1 MRLRFDHLHWQ
12 DWKGSFTERNYE
24 RGRRYAQEGYAT
36 VRSAADGLVYAICS
50 SPSGLDYRQS
60 ITLKPGPR
68 GWFVDGRCTCGA
80 GRNCKHTA
88 AVLFEL
94 ERLQRAGSPPPRR
107 EAAETAINLVKPPK
121 PLLVLGSHTQVDY
134 DRQTARMRP
143 VTRHRAALAFLYDGK
158 KVFGKPVPGRSSAAT
173 LPTRHSEA
181 EQRLRQVL
189 QDAGLRVA
197 TRRSAA
203 LPEDAGEM
211 FEMPDDSSWLRF
223 IEVTLPQLRGAGWQ
237 IDMRPEFAF
246 ELTEVENWYG
256 EIEEAPDHEWFD
268 LELGIVVQGRRVSL
282 LPILIDLIRRDPQLF
297 EPGAL
302 ARRSDDERLLLRV
315 ESPAARKQ
323 GRPTRIALSL
333 GRLKPLLAALMELHG
348 HSLPANTKQIR
359 LSHLDA
365 ARLAELEENIP
376 LTWQGGEQ
384 LRNFAHRLR
393 HYSASPLHVPESLR
407 AELRPYQRD
416 GLAWLQ
422 ALREL
427 DVGGILADDMGLGKT
442 LQTLAHILVEKTA
455 GRLTSPAMIVMPTS
469 LIPNWQDEAAKFT
482 PELKVLALHGTQ
494 RRNLF
499 ERIPEHDIILTTYA
513 LLPRD
518 AEQLASFSFHLL
530 VLDEAQSIK
539 NAATK
544 AAQAARGL
552 NTRHRLCLTGTPL
565 ENHLGELWSQFHF
578 LMPGWLGDIKDFKR
592 DYRTPIEKNGDT
604 QRLAQLKGR
613 VKPFILRR
621 TKQRVASELPPKTEI
636 VQLVEL
642 TQPQRDLYETVRVAL
657 DEKVRSEISKKG
669 LARSQIIVLD
679 ALLKLRQVCCD
690 IRLVNGNETSAK
702 SSGKLLGLLELL
714 EGLLAN
720 GSRVLL
726 FSQFT
731 SMLALIQQALDERRI
746 DYVTLTGE
754 TQDRRTPVEQ
764 FQSGEAPVFLLSLK
778 AGGTGLNLTAA
789 DTVIHFDPWWNP
801 AAESQATDRAYRIGQ
816 DKPVFVYKLIARGT
830 LEEKIQ
836 QLQYEKSRIAAGILE
851 ENTADW
857 RMSEADI
864 EALFTPLG
872 K

>member
-24 RGRRYAQEGYAT
+24 RGRRYAQEGYAQI
-36 VRSAADGLVYAICS
+36 RSAADGLIYAICS

-60 ITLKPGPR
+60 ITLKPVLKS
-68 GWFVDGRCTCGA
+68 WAVDGRCTCGA
-80 GRNCKHTA
+80 GKNCKHIA

-94 ERLQRAGSPPPRR
+94 EHRQRAGNPPPRR
-107 EAAETAINLVKPPK
+107 EAAEAIVNVVKPPK
-121 PLLVLGSHTQVDY
+121 PILTLGSHTQVDY
-134 DRQTARMRP
+134 DRQTARMRS
-143 VTRHRAALAFLYDGK
+143 VTRHRAALAFLYEGK
-158 KVFGKPVPGRSSAAT
+158 KIFGRPLPGRVSNNASA
-173 LPTRHSEA
+173 RHNEA
-181 EQRLRQVL
+181 EHRFRQTL
-189 QDAGLRVA
+189 HEAGFRVA

-203 LPEDAGEM
+203 LPEEAGEM

-223 IEVTLPQLRGAGWQ
+223 IESTLPQLRQMDWQ
-237 IDMRPEFAF
+237 IDVRPEFAF
-246 ELTEVENWYG
+246 ELSHIEKWYG
-256 EIEEAPDHEWFD
+256 EIEEAPDHQWFD
-268 LELGIVVQGRRVSL
+268 LELGIVVQGRQISL
-282 LPILIDLIRRDPQLF
+282 LPLLIDLIRRDPQLF
-297 EPGAL
+297 EPAAL
-302 ARRSDDERLLLRV
+302 ARRSDDERILLRV
-315 ESPAARKQ
+315 DIRKP
-323 GRPTRIALSL
+323 GRPIRVALSL
-333 GRLKPLLAALMELHG
+333 ARVKPLLNTLMELYG
-348 HSLPANTKQIR
+348 QTLPSDTKQLR
-359 LSHLDA
+359 LFHLDV
-365 ARLAELEENIP
+365 ARLAELDESIP

-393 HYSASPLHVPESLR
+393 HYSASPVDIPKGLQ

-427 DVGGILADDMGLGKT
+427 EIGGILADDMGLGKT
-442 LQTLAHILVEKTA
+442 LQTLAHILVEKTS
-455 GRLTSPAMIVMPTS
+455 GRLTSPVMIVMPTS
-469 LIPNWQDEAAKFT
+469 LIPNWQDEAARFT

-499 ERIPEHDIILTTYA
+499 EQIPQFDIVLTTYA

-518 AEQLASFSFHLL
+518 AEHLANVSFHML

-544 AAQAARGL
+544 AAQAARSL
-552 NTRHRLCLTGTPL
+552 KTRHRLCLTGTPL

-578 LMPGWLGDIKDFKR
+578 LMPGWLGDIKEFKR
-592 DYRTPIEKNGDT
+592 DYRTPIEKNNDT
-604 QRLAQLKGR
+604 RRLAQLKAR

-636 VQLVEL
+636 VQLIEL
-642 TQPQRDLYETVRVAL
+642 TQPQRDLYETVRTAL
-657 DEKVRSEISKKG
+657 DEKVRHEIARKG
-669 LARSQIIVLD
+669 LAKSRIIVLD

-690 IRLVNGNETSAK
+690 VRLVNGREPPAK
-702 SSGKLLGLLELL
+702 ASGKLHGLLELL
-714 EGLLAN
+714 DGLMAN

-731 SMLALIQQALDERRI
+731 SMLALIQQALDEKDIR
-746 DYVTLTGE
+746 YVMLTGG

-764 FQSGEAPVFLLSLK
+764 FQSGEVPVFLLSLK

-836 QLQYEKSRIAAGILE
+836 QLQYEKSRIAAGILD
-851 ENTADW
+851 ENAGDW
-857 RMSEADI
+857 RMTEADI
-864 EALFTPLG
+864 EALLTPLG